1 VEDGQE
7 AGASVEV
14 IRFQYPA
21 TADLMVLVVTSA
33 SSRQL
38 ATQLACTGPGR
49 SISRKRQCIISIDP
63 FLLTVHSRA
72 NTQGLT
78 AGGLAGLFWSLVW
91 CYAGQSFIVLSLAEM
106 ASMAPVKKKLAFLMN
121 AYTDRL
127 CHRQQAVNSQS
138 YQHRKR
144 ERLESLC

>member
-1 VEDGQE
+1 MEDGQE

-14 IRFQYPA
+14 IRLQYP
-21 TADLMVLVVTSA
+21 TMADRMALVVTSA

-49 SISRKRQCIISIDP
+49 SISRKRRCAISIG
-63 FLLTVHSRA
+63 FLLLTFCSRA

-106 ASMAPVKKKLAFLMN
+106 ASMAPVKNLTFLMN
-121 AYTDRL
+121 TYTDEL

-138 YQHRKR
+138 YQHK
-144 ERLESLC
+144 